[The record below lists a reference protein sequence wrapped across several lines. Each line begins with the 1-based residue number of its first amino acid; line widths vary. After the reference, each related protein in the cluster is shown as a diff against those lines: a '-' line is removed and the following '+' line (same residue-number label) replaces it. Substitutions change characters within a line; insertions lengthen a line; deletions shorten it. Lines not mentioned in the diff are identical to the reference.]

1 MASRLACE
9 PKTTHRRGRQIVR
22 QECDSNE
29 STIMQRFAQSFQK
42 EEQYVHVR
50 QLNSI
55 AGARRYLSDV
65 SDRFLTNL
73 CRSAPILSP
82 DFPVM
87 NAWQLHD
94 RRDRGACRGT
104 IAPDRR

>member
-1 MASRLACE
+1 MASRLARE

-55 AGARRYLSDV
+55 AGARRY
-65 SDRFLTNL
+65 
-73 CRSAPILSP
+73 RSAPILSP